1 MSLRFQRL
9 TRPAVRAMQ
18 PGERINEHG
27 VGAERQSNGDTRYSI
42 NVMVDGQRIHRVVG
56 RDSEGVTREQAE
68 RLIEKL
74 RTQAREGRLD
84 LARGRKLHRTFAE
97 AAAEY
102 IEQLEA
108 GGGKNLKPKRRH
120 LRQHLIP

>member
-42 NVMVDGQRIHRVVG
+42 NVMVDGPAHPPRRRQGQR
-56 RDSEGVTREQAE
+56 
-68 RLIEKL
+68 
-74 RTQAREGRLD
+74 
-84 LARGRKLHRTFAE
+84 
-97 AAAEY
+97 
-102 IEQLEA
+102 
-108 GGGKNLKPKRRH
+108 GGHSGTG
-120 LRQHLIP
+120 